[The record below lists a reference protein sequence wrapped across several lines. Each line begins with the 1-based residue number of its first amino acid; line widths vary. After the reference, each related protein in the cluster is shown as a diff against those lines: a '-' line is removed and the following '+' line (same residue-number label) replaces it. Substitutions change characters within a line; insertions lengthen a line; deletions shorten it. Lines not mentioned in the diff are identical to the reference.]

1 MTIAGTVSQTENYA
15 GLFSK
20 WIQHILRTL
29 DISPENI
36 PIVRFLILA
45 IFLSVIL
52 SILVIITNRIVRFFI
67 TRASKVSNSRVLGYM
82 VTNKLPFYL
91 GLFVPYAI
99 TKNILETLFI
109 DFPSWISSLEKVLE
123 IYLIVVVVNTL
134 RAMIISFINL
144 LQDRPALKNKP
155 LQSYNQ
161 VVTIVLYSIGAIII
175 FAVLTNK
182 STGTILT
189 TLGALSAV
197 TMLVLQD
204 SIKGFVGS
212 IQMSANNM
220 IELGDWIEMPKYN
233 ANGTVLEVTLTSVKV
248 QNFDMTIVTVPTYA
262 LISDSFQNWKGMS
275 QAGARRVTKNIYIKQ
290 RSIRFM
296 KEEEL
301 EKFKKVDYMKKV
313 IDEKE
318 NHNTFVDREMLGGIV
333 PVTNCDLY
341 VAYLQN
347 YLLQSKLVRQG
358 DSATFTQLV
367 RIMEPST
374 EGVPIQLYYFT
385 ATSNWIEYESIA
397 TEMMTHFMS
406 VVHVFDLRLYEA
418 ESDGEPISENS
429 N

>member
-20 WIQHILRTL
+20 WIQHILKTL

-52 SILVIITNRIVRFFI
+52 SILVVITNRVVRFFI

-296 KEEEL
+296 KENEL

-313 IDEKE
+313 IEEKE
-318 NHNTFVDREMLGGIV
+318 SHNTFVDREMLGGIV
-333 PVTNCDLY
+333 PITNCDLY

-358 DSATFTQLV
+358 DSTNFTQLV

-406 VVHVFDLRLYEA
+406 VVHIFDLRLYEA
-418 ESDGEPISENS
+418 ESDGEPLSENS